1 MVNHFKA
8 TLKVLGMQIL
18 LSLASFLFSK
28 SFYWFLS
35 DGDDIIL
42 TRVVI
47 YSAITGFLFLSAV
60 YSVMW
65 DTGKQDNIPGS
76 EPYMLKGLV
85 ISLMAS
91 VPAVVLLAASVYN
104 DYWLLDLIY
113 RIYQF
118 SFWGFMALGY
128 GNLLSCVLVIIP
140 VPVVCTVAYI
150 LGYKKINI
158 YERCISRI
166 FYRNK

>member
-18 LSLASFLFSK
+18 ISLASFLFSK

-35 DGDDIIL
+35 EGDDIIL
-42 TRVVI
+42 SRVVI
-47 YSAITGFLFLSAV
+47 YSAITGFLLLSAV

-76 EPYMLKGLV
+76 KPYMLKGFV

-91 VPAVVLLAASVYN
+91 VPALVLLLISLFN
-104 DYWLLDLIY
+104 DYWLFDLIY
-113 RIYQF
+113 KIYQF
-118 SFWGFMALGY
+118 SFWGFMTLGN
-128 GNLLSCVLVIIP
+128 GNLLSCALVILP
-140 VPVVCTVAYI
+140 VVVVCTVAYI
-150 LGYKKINI
+150 LGYKKIKV
-158 YERCISRI
+158 YEDYISCI
-166 FYRNK
+166 FYKNK